1 MSKKVFL
8 IIGASINAGLMLFFA
23 FYLLSL
29 PYVHGDDMMLIE
41 YGAKI
46 KNIVLGL
53 EKKPPKKDF
62 IFINVAYDKQ
72 LIDKLD
78 TNGFSMGKQAIVD
91 RKKLARFFEVL
102 AKKPKNQKFILCD
115 IHFADSASINTC
127 EGDSV
132 SNDIALAQAL
142 RKIPNILLSYHLDE
156 NNKPEYPIFRD
167 IPRGISDYDTPNNVF
182 LKFKLLYQDS
192 IKTTP
197 LLMYEY
203 LYKKELSKGRLFD
216 KLGDNFIFNTFIVDL
231 PIRNY
236 DLFHTKETYKI
247 DNLENI
253 LSGAMKEEDILEYVK
268 DRIVVIGDFSLY
280 DNHETIYGETAGPLL
295 LLNTYLAL
303 ERGDNVVSFSLILC
317 LYAGFWVASFLAF
330 RISTNQHNINQR
342 WKRLFSFLSYFLI
355 LAFTSVLCYFMFDVS
370 LSILYLSVYLF
381 ILRYILL
388 QIQRFILRLR
398 AYQTP

>member
-29 PYVHGDDMMLIE
+29 PYVHGDDMLLIE

-46 KNIVLGL
+46 KNIVFGF
-53 EKKPPKKDF
+53 ENKPPKKDF
-62 IFINVAYDKQ
+62 MFVNVAYDKQ

-115 IHFADSASINTC
+115 IHFADSASVNTC
-127 EGDSV
+127 EGDSI
-132 SNDIALAQAL
+132 SNDFKLAKALKTL
-142 RKIPNILLSYHLDE
+142 PNILLSYHLNE
-156 NNKPEYPIFRD
+156 EGMPEYPIFRD
-167 IPRGISDYDTPNNVF
+167 IPRGLSDYATPDGFF
-182 LKFKLLYQDS
+182 LKFKLLQNDS
-192 IKTTP
+192 VKTTP

-203 LYKKELSKGRLFD
+203 LHKQ
-216 KLGDNFIFNTFIVDL
+216 KLQKTGFFYQMGKNKIFNTFIVNL
-231 PIRNY
+231 RIRNY
-236 DLFHTKETYKI
+236 DVFHTKEPYKI

-253 LSGAMKEEDILEYVK
+253 LSGAMSEADILEYVK
-268 DRIVVIGDFSLY
+268 DRIIVVGDFSLY

-303 ERGDNVVSFSLILC
+303 ERGDNILSLSLVLC
-317 LYAGFWVASFLAF
+317 LFVGFWWASYLAF
-330 RISTNQHNINQR
+330 RPSIQIINTQAASYYQR
-342 WKRLFSFLSYFLI
+342 LKSFLSYVLV
-355 LAFTSVLCYFMFDVS
+355 LAFTSMLCYFIFEIS

-381 ILRYILL
+381 CLRYILL
-388 QIQRFILRLR
+388 LLMRSIRRR
-398 AYQTP
+398 SNA